1 MLYAQELIEEI
12 RLQNDIVD
20 IISGYIPLKQKGSS
34 YFGLCPFHHEKT
46 PSFSVNSEKQF
57 YYCFGCGA
65 AGNVYSFV
73 MQMENCDFMEAVKTL
88 ADKAHITLPE
98 ADFSNQN
105 QHIQRQKQ
113 TLFEIHKMAG
123 RFYYEK
129 IHEDVGKFA
138 LQYLNNRKILPNIQ
152 KKFGIGYAPLGKDNL
167 LQHLKEKGFE
177 ISDMLKSGLVMKNK
191 NTQGYH
197 DRFYNRLMFPI
208 FDVQKQVVGFGGRIM
223 ENGEPKYLNSPETL
237 LFNKSKILY
246 GLNLAKSTKK
256 EEIILVEGY
265 MDMISIY
272 QAGYH
277 NVAASLGTA
286 FNVEHARLLKRYVK
300 SIILLYDSDEAGTNA
315 ILRAIPILV
324 SNGFSVKVLQVPD
337 GKDPDEF
344 IKQNGSKAFG
354 KLLLQAAHYIL
365 FQINCIK
372 KKYNLQDIQQKVF
385 FTIEAARILAQ
396 CPNDIEQDAYMK
408 EVAKF
413 TKINESA
420 IKEEINKMKQK
431 SDVAFA
437 QEADKK
443 RMQIFNKDV
452 KDNFFSSSQGIL
464 KIQKDILY
472 ISATKGVIFHKIRN
486 ILKPDDYIE
495 EIYKKLAKIIDDFY
509 EKNIKIMPANLIS
522 CFEMAE
528 EQKIVTEIF
537 AQPLSY
543 ENNKDMEKAINENIR
558 RIKETKID
566 NCIAQTFDMEEIK
579 KLLEQKRKLKE
590 LYITILDG

>member
-20 IISGYIPLKQKGSS
+20 IISEYIPLKQKGSS

-65 AGNVYSFV
+65 AGNVYSFI
-73 MQMENCDFMEAVKTL
+73 MQMENCDFVEAVQRL
-88 ADKAHITLPE
+88 ADKAHIILPE

-105 QHIQRQKQ
+105 QEIQKQKQ
-113 TLFEIHKMAG
+113 TLFEIHKIAG

-129 IHEDVGKFA
+129 LHESVGNLA
-138 LQYLNNRKILPNIQ
+138 LRYLNNRKVLPNIQ
-152 KKFGIGYAPLGKDNL
+152 RKFGIGYAPLGRNLL
-167 LQHLKEKGFE
+167 LQHLKENGFQ
-177 ISDMLKSGLVMKNK
+177 ISDMLKSGLIIKNK
-191 NTQGYH
+191 NTEGYH

-208 FDVQKQVVGFGGRIM
+208 FDVQGRVIGFGGRIM
-223 ENGEPKYLNSPETL
+223 EKGEPKYLNSPETV
-237 LFNKSKILY
+237 LFNKSKTLY
-246 GLNLAKSTKK
+246 GLNFAKAAKR

-286 FNVEHARLLKRYVK
+286 FNAEHARLLKRYAK
-300 SIILLYDSDEAGTNA
+300 SVILLYDSDEAGTNA
-315 ILRAIPILV
+315 ALRAIPILV

-354 KLLLQAAHYIL
+354 KLLFHAPHYIL

-385 FTIEAARILAQ
+385 FTMEAAQILAK
-396 CPNDIEQDAYMK
+396 CPNDIERDAYTK
-408 EVAKF
+408 EIAKF
-413 TKINESA
+413 TKIDENA
-420 IKEEINKMKQK
+420 IKEEINKINEKEE
-431 SDVAFA
+431 VAFA
-437 QEADKK
+437 QEANKK
-443 RMQIFNKDV
+443 RMQIYNKSV
-452 KDNFFSSSQGIL
+452 KGNFFSSSQGIL

-472 ISATKGVIFHKIRN
+472 ISATNDVIFHKIRN

-495 EIYKKLAKIIDDFY
+495 EIYKKLAKLIDDFY
-509 EKNIKIMPANLIS
+509 EKKVKIIPADFIS
-522 CFEMAE
+522 YFELPE
-528 EQKIVTEIF
+528 EQKAIAEIF
-537 AQPLSY
+537 AQPLYY
-543 ENNKDMEKAINENIR
+543 ENDKDMEKAINENIK
-558 RIKETKID
+558 RIKEANID
-566 NCIAQTFDMEEIK
+566 NYIAHTSNIEDIK
-579 KLLEQKRKLKE
+579 NLLEEKSKLKG